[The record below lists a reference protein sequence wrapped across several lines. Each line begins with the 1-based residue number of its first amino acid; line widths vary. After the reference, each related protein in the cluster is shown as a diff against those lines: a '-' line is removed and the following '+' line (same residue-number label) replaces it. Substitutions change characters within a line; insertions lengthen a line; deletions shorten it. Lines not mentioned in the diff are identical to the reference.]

1 MTRLLVGIAVF
12 LVVAVCVAV
21 GLRARSRRDTSATVA
36 LTAKVPGRV
45 AIVYYSQSKV
55 QNTALIA
62 QWIRKHIGGDL
73 IAIETVEPYPEPY
86 FRTLAAA
93 ELERRNGTMRPIKPV
108 PSLAAYDVVFLGAPI
123 WYGTCAFPVKQFL
136 KDGQLEGKTVAPFS
150 THGGGGAPLFER
162 DVKAACPGAKVLPG
176 FTARGSNQI
185 ERRLRV
191 GVTAH
196 HTEDDVVR
204 WLNGIFGD

>member
-1 MTRLLVGIAVF
+1 MKGLREEGAGMTRLIVGIAAF
-12 LVVAVCVAV
+12 LLVAVCVAV

-93 ELERRNGTMRPIKPV
+93 ELERR
-108 PSLAAYDVVFLGAPI
+108 S
-123 WYGTCAFPVKQFL
+123 
-136 KDGQLEGKTVAPFS
+136 
-150 THGGGGAPLFER
+150 
-162 DVKAACPGAKVLPG
+162 
-176 FTARGSNQI
+176 
-185 ERRLRV
+185 
-191 GVTAH
+191 
-196 HTEDDVVR
+196 
-204 WLNGIFGD
+204 